1 MMALLYWTWPSVI
14 NSISMMEGAISV
26 GGIPAVWLLKSLIP
40 AFCIL
45 LIIQSVACL
54 LRQIIALRD
63 GVDDQGAQS

>member
-1 MMALLYWTWPSVI
+1 
-14 NSISMMEGAISV
+14 MMEGAISV